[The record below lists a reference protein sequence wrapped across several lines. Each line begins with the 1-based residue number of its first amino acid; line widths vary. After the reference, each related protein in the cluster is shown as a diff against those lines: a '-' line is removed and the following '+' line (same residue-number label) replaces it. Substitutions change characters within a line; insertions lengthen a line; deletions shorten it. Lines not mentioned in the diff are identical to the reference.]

1 MSGDRNSDYLWEA
14 NRPESQA
21 FPGYQYSSVSWLYST
36 DMGGSPCEDPPG
48 CTLTHTYFIKKSFLR
63 LGMVPYAFITS
74 SQEAE
79 QADLWF
85 TVNSTWEVFKHCL
98 MCIHVCMYL
107 SRPGCDAG
115 CLSQSLHLF
124 LPFPHF
130 ISRREHL
137 YTYHAACLKARGQ
150 LTRIVSLFPLCGSW
164 GSVVLIIHTVDP
176 SLSPTTQLDFMENSS
191 FCWAILPVHSY
202 FLR

>member
-14 NRPESQA
+14 NRPESQV
-21 FPGYQYSSVSWLYST
+21 FHGYQYSSGSWLYST

-79 QADLWF
+79 QAYLWF

-98 MCIHVCMYL
+98 MCIHVCMYM
-107 SRPGCDAG
+107 SRPGCNVG
-115 CLSQSLHLF
+115 CLSQSHIMLHVWRPEDNSQELF
-124 LPFPHF
+124 LSFHCVGPEVQL
-130 ISRREHL
+130 SWL
-137 YTYHAACLKARGQ
+137 YTQ
-150 LTRIVSLFPLCGSW
+150 W
-164 GSVVLIIHTVDP
+164 
-176 SLSPTTQLDFMENSS
+176 TQVWVPPPN
-191 FCWAILPVHSY
+191 
-202 FLR
+202 